1 MLQYYMILF
10 TSYQNLFFPL
20 SPFLHFVVIV
30 FSTSEKS
37 VSALVNPQLSNKN
50 EAFVSLCQAP
60 VNSTLLENYN
70 KGVQM
75 GCWGLVI
82 YAMTAATCSGK
93 HIFV

>member
-1 MLQYYMILF
+1 M
-10 TSYQNLFFPL
+10 
-20 SPFLHFVVIV
+20 
-30 FSTSEKS
+30 
-37 VSALVNPQLSNKN
+37 ALVNPQLSNKN

-93 HIFV
+93 KQAHIYIDLQIWCLLSGCKVH